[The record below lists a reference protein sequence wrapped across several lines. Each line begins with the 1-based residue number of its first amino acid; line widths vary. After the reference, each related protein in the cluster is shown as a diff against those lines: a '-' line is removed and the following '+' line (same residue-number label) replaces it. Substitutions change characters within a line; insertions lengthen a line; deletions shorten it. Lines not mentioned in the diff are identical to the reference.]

1 MGQNVGINMTLKHAR
16 FNLLTAACGLFL
28 ALNMGAVWAQDSS
41 VSGDEMLQVIE
52 PVEDLEELLI
62 SEEDLAS
69 LVELFR
75 ADPASFLEARDA
87 GEIEAVIAQVVS
99 SDPQDIDLVLVA
111 LSQTVD
117 PRIQAAIS
125 EGIASAVSRLSREG
139 RATETA
145 TILALVATE
154 SSTAFLQSVTENLA
168 QLTQQ
173 AEVDG
178 SQDEGDPSPVE
189 GGVGDVTD
197 ILSPPADPQPALGG
211 DVDGSIG
218 DAVITTAS
226 ASDVSGASGSGAN
239 GSTGQT
245 GPSGGGVSTGEAGD
259 PVSPVN

>member
-1 MGQNVGINMTLKHAR
+1 MTLQYAR
-16 FNLLTAACGLFL
+16 FNLLAAACGLLF
-28 ALNMGAVWAQDSS
+28 ALNMGAVWAQDSPA
-41 VSGDEMLQVIE
+41 SGDEVLQVTE
-52 PVEDLEELLI
+52 PVQDVEDLMI
-62 SEEDLAS
+62 AEEDLAS

-75 ADPASFLEARDA
+75 ADPSSFLETRDA
-87 GEIEAVIAQVVS
+87 REIEAVIAQVVF
-99 SDPQDIDLVLVA
+99 SDPRDINLVLDA
-111 LSQTVD
+111 LNQTAD
-117 PRIQAAIS
+117 PRIQNAIS

-178 SQDEGDPSPVE
+178 SQVEGDPSPVE
-189 GGVGDVTD
+189 GDVGDVAD
-197 ILSPPADPQPALGG
+197 ILSPPADPQPALRG

-218 DAVITTAS
+218 DALITTVS